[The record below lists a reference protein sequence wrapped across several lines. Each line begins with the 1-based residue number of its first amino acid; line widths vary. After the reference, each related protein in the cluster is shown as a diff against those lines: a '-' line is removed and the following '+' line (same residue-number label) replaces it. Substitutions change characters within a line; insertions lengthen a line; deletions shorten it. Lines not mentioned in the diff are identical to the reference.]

1 MVDIVDSLKW
11 IKENIAAFGGDPDNV
26 AIFGESGGGA
36 KILTLMSA
44 PSAKGLFQKG
54 IVQSG
59 AIDTMGV
66 SFTPD
71 NFIRLP
77 LLKIM
82 SHKADQGGAP
92 VYAYVFTKQNENNV
106 AGVYHTAEI
115 PYVFSNTPKQEKL
128 ATTMSIAWANFARYG
143 KPYAPGLPGGEGY
156 NRETQA
162 TMILDDV
169 STLRYNHDKKL
180 LKALAPNYKY

>member
-143 KPYAPGLPGGEGY
+143 KPYAPGLPVWEGY